1 MDFDFGY
8 GGGTSSGDTTPPNN
22 NNAEPI
28 TNLGNNGEGN
38 DSPTDINN
46 NNNGGG
52 ADGGTNGD
60 NNTPPN
66 SDGNRQQPA
75 QPVEQNDDK
84 NNAGGEDDSPI
95 QPGATLEI
103 DGVKYTI
110 NENKEVVDD
119 KGAVFKKADEV
130 DAWLK
135 TFDVDDNNDDASSAL
150 SIERFQQEFGIEI
163 VDDENN
169 PIVFENTPEGINS
182 YIQAVVETT
191 RESIAENTIDAL
203 YDKFPFLESTI
214 NYYVANGNSL
224 DGYGTVP
231 DRSNITIEKDNE
243 QQHQAIIRTAW
254 EERGQK
260 GDVETYLQYLKSQ
273 DQLYDVAK
281 EELEG
286 LQEHDAE
293 LAEQMAEQAE
303 QAEKANI
310 ENTKKYWNG
319 VKATIDNRVINGYK
333 IPETIIMSKD
343 GKQVTATPNDFFN
356 YVYQTDA
363 SGKSAYENDLAKKT
377 PQQRMDDELLA
388 AYITFSGGS
397 YSSLVKMAINEEKVN
412 TIRLKSKT
420 ARKSTVKVNP
430 APTNQKK
437 EVDLGYN

>member
-46 NNNGGG
+46 NNNGGST
-52 ADGGTNGD
+52 DGGTNGGD
-60 NNTPPN
+60 NTPPN
-66 SDGNRQQPA
+66 SDGNGQQPA

-84 NNAGGEDDSPI
+84 NNAGGGDDSPI
-95 QPGATLEI
+95 QPGATLDIE
-103 DGVKYTI
+103 GVTYTI

-224 DGYGTVP
+224 DGYGTLP

-343 GKQVTATPNDFFN
+343 GKQITATPNDFFN

-363 SGKSAYENDLAKKT
+363 SGKSAYEND
-377 PQQRMDDELLA
+377 
-388 AYITFSGGS
+388 F
-397 YSSLVKMAINEEKVN
+397 
-412 TIRLKSKT
+412 
-420 ARKSTVKVNP
+420 
-430 APTNQKK
+430 
-437 EVDLGYN
+437 